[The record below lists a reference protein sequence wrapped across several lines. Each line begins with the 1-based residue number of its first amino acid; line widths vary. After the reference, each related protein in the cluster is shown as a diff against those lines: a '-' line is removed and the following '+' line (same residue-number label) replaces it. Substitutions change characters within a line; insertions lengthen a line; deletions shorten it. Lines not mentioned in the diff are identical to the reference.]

1 MSSKVD
7 FVHLTTMPMNANCC
21 HETCM
26 KKQSNQTLIIIYKL
40 KKKTEFS
47 CFFQWKFY
55 FTNKKIITFVPYFLP
70 CCNEKYSGN
79 ESKQIL

>member
-26 KKQSNQTLIIIYKL
+26 KKQSNQTLIIIYKFE
-40 KKKTEFS
+40 KKLSFPV
-47 CFFQWKFY
+47 FFNGNFILRI
-55 FTNKKIITFVPYFLP
+55 KKL
-70 CCNEKYSGN
+70 
-79 ESKQIL
+79 